1 MSEDRVEENQFR
13 FQRFILFI
21 EYCRILSFKEF
32 SSYRF
37 LNKFFSYNFI
47 SSDPTIRCL
56 RQNCG
61 LRVRIKSCI
70 MQTKRI
76 IDEPNHS
83 KQLLSTCFNS
93 MITGE
98 GKKKKKKI
106 TSEHW
111 IVKWTN
117 YMSRSQRYRG
127 IYVLHINQHAS
138 NLAVLVLYLLGKGYV
153 IPVCIRVIQIFTGTE
168 RVSG

>member
-13 FQRFILFI
+13 FQRFILFV

-98 GKKKKKKI
+98 GKKKKKNNI
-106 TSEHW
+106 RALDREMNELYVAFTAL
-111 IVKWTN
+111 
-117 YMSRSQRYRG
+117 SRDLRTCY
-127 IYVLHINQHAS
+127 
-138 NLAVLVLYLLGKGYV
+138 
-153 IPVCIRVIQIFTGTE
+153 T
-168 RVSG
+168 

>member
-98 GKKKKKKI
+98 GKKKKKKHPSIGSWNERI
-106 TSEHW
+106 TCRVHSVIEGF
-111 IVKWTN
+111 TN
-117 YMSRSQRYRG
+117 
-127 IYVLHINQHAS
+127 VLHINQHAS